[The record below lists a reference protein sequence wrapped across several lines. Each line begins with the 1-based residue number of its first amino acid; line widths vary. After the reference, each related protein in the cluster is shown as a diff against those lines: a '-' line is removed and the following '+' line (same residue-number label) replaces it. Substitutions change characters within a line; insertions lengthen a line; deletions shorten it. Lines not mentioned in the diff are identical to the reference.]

1 MIDLLSPMVVRE
13 MIITVMTEDMIGVLK
28 EQGIIQDTI
37 DLLKDII
44 QSMFTVFF
52 DIYPF

>member
-1 MIDLLSPMVVRE
+1 MIDLLSPTVARV
-13 MIITVMTEDMIGVLK
+13 MIITAMTEGMIGVLK
-28 EQGIIQDTI
+28 EQGIIRDTI